1 MVQEWVF
8 FGRCRDSYS
17 EFMIEMNHEFIGRR
31 GNESFFILQLKL
43 LVDFIINVIIVVVIF
58 VTANAAIVTLIIMW

>member
-58 VTANAAIVTLIIMW
+58 VTANAAIVTLIIM

>member
-17 EFMIEMNHEFIGRR
+17 EFMIQMNHDFIGRR

-43 LVDFIINVIIVVVIF
+43 LDLIINVIILVVIF
-58 VTANAAIVTLIIMW
+58 VTATAAVVTLIITW